1 MAGWLPGR
9 TAAGLKQ
16 AYAANLAPADGS
28 AEPQMTAAF
37 QKNNWPTEL
46 TALMMAWPGPHQMWK
61 VGQVLPVVVLA
72 W

>member
-16 AYAANLAPADGS
+16 AYAANFAPADGS
-28 AEPQMTAAF
+28 AEPQMAATF

-46 TALMMAWPGPHQMWK
+46 TPLMMAWPGPHQLLK
-61 VGQVLPVVVLA
+61 VGQALLLLLLL
-72 W
+72 